1 MAKNLNS
8 GTHLIMRKAGN
19 GGVLPNEKSGMRL
32 VRKEPIFFFLLVAY
46 ALLVA
51 YNAKFLNPA
60 LVEWDTVAIIA
71 SFLIINTGLL
81 ISGGIDAAAYAMLG
95 RIKSFRKLALASIAL
110 TVIVSMFI
118 TNDASLI
125 VLVPLTMSIGRISG
139 SDVRGTV
146 VLQAIGANVGSML
159 TPFGNPQNIIMFR
172 HYRLSAPQFILG
184 MLPIFLISILVL
196 AAFAFLISRTG
207 RAGKPST
214 KPLSNKALLA
224 VSILLFVAD
233 AAGFL
238 GNYSIW
244 FFMAMSFAAIA
255 AMIVLRPKGSKVTAA
270 LFRIDVFLIL
280 TFVLIF
286 LVINSA
292 ATLLPRLH
300 TSNGVLMFLYALAAS
315 QLISNVPATVL
326 LQKSSIFAPLSWGV
340 NVGGNGTVIASLANF
355 IAIRQGGGISPIRFM
370 KLSLLYT
377 AIVALFAIVL
387 IAL

>member
-1 MAKNLNS
+1 MAKDLNPS
-8 GTHLIMRKAGN
+8 IHLIMRKAGN
-19 GGVLPNEKSGMRL
+19 GSSLPNKKSGIRF
-32 VRKEPIFFFLLVAY
+32 VRKEPIFFFLLAAY

-51 YNAKFLNPA
+51 YNIKFLNSS
-60 LVEWDTVAIIA
+60 LVEWNTVAIIA

-110 TVIVSMFI
+110 TVLVSMFI

-139 SDVRGTV
+139 SDVRSTV
-146 VLQAIGANVGSML
+146 VLQAIGANLGSML

-172 HYRLSAPQFILG
+172 HYGLSAPQFILA
-184 MLPIFLISILVL
+184 MMPIFLISALVL
-196 AAFAFLISRTG
+196 AAFVFLISRTG
-207 RAGKPST
+207 RASQP
-214 KPLSNKALLA
+214 PPRPRSNRALLA
-224 VSILLFVAD
+224 ASILLFVAD
-233 AAGFL
+233 TAGFL

-244 FFMAMSFAAIA
+244 FFVAMSAAAIA
-255 AMIVLRPKGSKVTAA
+255 AMTALRSKGSKVTAV

-300 TSNGVLMFLYALAAS
+300 TNSGVLMFLYALVAS

-377 AIVALFAIVL
+377 TIVALFAIIL
-387 IAL
+387 IEV

>member
-1 MAKNLNS
+1 MPK
-8 GTHLIMRKAGN
+8 
-19 GGVLPNEKSGMRL
+19 EKSRMRL

-172 HYRLSAPQFILG
+172 HYGLSALQFILG

-207 RAGKPST
+207 RAGKLST

-233 AAGFL
+233 VVGFL